1 MYTSSRKRK
10 TRHIKLR
17 TVGGSAK
24 LQFGSKT
31 VTITVNIP
39 RQHLIKRLK

>member
-1 MYTSSRKRK
+1 MSVSGRKRK
-10 TRHIKLR
+10 TRHIKLNA
-17 TVGGSAK
+17 VGGTAK

-31 VTITVNIP
+31 VTVTVTIP

>member
-1 MYTSSRKRK
+1 MENTRRKRK
-10 TRHIKLR
+10 TKHIKLHS
-17 TVGGSAK
+17 VGGNAK

-31 VTITVNIP
+31 ITITVTIP

>member
-1 MYTSSRKRK
+1 MSILGRKRK

-17 TVGGSAK
+17 TVGGNAK

-31 VTITVNIP
+31 VTITVSIP
-39 RQHLIKRLK
+39 RQHLIKRLQ